1 MNNSHFNIQK
11 SSNGIDFENIGK
23 VNGHGTT
30 QQEQAYQFLDNTP
43 FLDINYYRLQ
53 QVDYDNKS
61 EYSNVISIEMNP
73 NTTSIKIYPNPV
85 KEELTIDLG
94 NDETPQSIEIWDTQ
108 GQLIRTIIDFKNTIP
123 VSDLTA
129 GMYFLVI
136 DNQAFIKWI
145 KL

>member
-1 MNNSHFNIQK
+1 M
-11 SSNGIDFENIGK
+11 
-23 VNGHGTT
+23 
-30 QQEQAYQFLDNTP
+30 
-43 FLDINYYRLQ
+43 
-53 QVDYDNKS
+53 
-61 EYSNVISIEMNP
+61 
-73 NTTSIKIYPNPV
+73 

-94 NDETPQSIEIWDTQ
+94 NYGTPQSIEIWNTQ

-136 DNQAFIKWI
+136 DSQAFIKWI